1 VAELL
6 PASRGVRPV
15 ACSGGAW
22 SVEATR
28 WRATAETARWRRP
41 GERSGAAG
49 ATDGER
55 GDRAAG
61 EPDKVESLTRPRRS
75 RSETEALPTGA
86 DLPPLS
92 LPAAAAA
99 AAALA
104 AAVSLSDPERRR
116 RAQAEAAGGG
126 DKEAVRAYFNSTG
139 FERWRKIYGSAT
151 EGVNRVQLD
160 IREGHAQTVAKAL
173 AMLRDSPLQL
183 AGATVC
189 DAGCGTGSLAIP
201 LAAAGADV
209 LASDISAAMVSEAQR
224 QAQAALAAQP
234 AGSPFRM
241 PRFEV
246 RDLESLEGRYDV
258 VVCLDVLIHY
268 PREEARAMIRHLA
281 SLAGKRLLISFAPR
295 TLYFDLL
302 KRVGELFPGPS
313 KATRA
318 YLHAERDIEDALR
331 DAGWRVA
338 NRGFISTQ
346 FYFAKLFEA
355 VPAGS
360 SS

>member
-1 VAELL
+1 MARAGVSTAPLSRL
-6 PASRGVRPV
+6 HSPAPLHLHHPHSHAAVPHHSRKSRG
-15 ACSGGAW
+15 A
-22 SVEATR
+22 
-28 WRATAETARWRRP
+28 
-41 GERSGAAG
+41 
-49 ATDGER
+49 
-55 GDRAAG
+55 
-61 EPDKVESLTRPRRS
+61 LTTPA
-75 RSETEALPTGA
+75 ALPPA
-86 DLPPLS
+86 AELPPLS
-92 LPAAAAA
+92 IPAAAAA

-160 IREGHAQTVAKAL
+160 IRDGHAQTVAQAL
-173 AMLRDSPLQL
+173 AMLRDSSLPL

-201 LAAAGADV
+201 LAAEGADV
-209 LASDISAAMVSEAQR
+209 LASDISAAMVAEAQR
-224 QAQAALAAQP
+224 QAALAAATQ
-234 AGSPFRM
+234 AAFRM

-246 RDLESLEGRYDV
+246 RDLESLEGRFEV

-268 PREEARAMIRHLA
+268 PAAEAAGMIRHLA
-281 SLAGKRLLISFAPR
+281 SLAEKRLLISFAPR
-295 TLYFDLL
+295 TLYFDVL

-318 YLHAERDIEDALR
+318 YLHAERDVEDALR

-346 FYFAKLFEA
+346 FYFANLFDA
-355 VPAGS
+355 VPIAS
-360 SS
+360 SSSSSSSS

>member
-1 VAELL
+1 MARAGVSTAPLSRLHTLPPPRPALL
-6 PASRGVRPV
+6 HHHPQSSIHLRPHRK
-15 ACSGGAW
+15 SP
-22 SVEATR
+22 TTTT
-28 WRATAETARWRRP
+28 TAA
-41 GERSGAAG
+41 
-49 ATDGER
+49 
-55 GDRAAG
+55 
-61 EPDKVESLTRPRRS
+61 
-75 RSETEALPTGA
+75 ALPTAA
-86 DLPPLS
+86 DLPQLS
-92 LPAAAAA
+92 LPAAAAVS

-160 IREGHAQTVAKAL
+160 IREGHAQTVAAAL
-173 AMLRDSPLQL
+173 SMLRDSPLPL
-183 AGATVC
+183 AGSTVC

-201 LAAAGADV
+201 LAAEGADV

-224 QAQAALAAQP
+224 QAQLALAA
-234 AGSPFRM
+234 AGSSSAPPFRM

-281 SLAGKRLLISFAPR
+281 SLADKRLLISFAPS
-295 TLYFDLL
+295 TLYLDFL

-318 YLHAERDIEDALR
+318 YLHPERDIEDALR
-331 DAGWRVA
+331 EAGWRVA

-346 FYFAKLFEA
+346 FYFAKLFDA

-360 SS
+360 SSS

>member
-1 VAELL
+1 MA
-6 PASRGVRPV
+6 
-15 ACSGGAW
+15 
-22 SVEATR
+22 
-28 WRATAETARWRRP
+28 
-41 GERSGAAG
+41 
-49 ATDGER
+49 
-55 GDRAAG
+55 RAAVSTAPLSRLHSPPPPVHHCTVSHP
-61 EPDKVESLTRPRRS
+61 ELRIRQQRRAPGIAS
-75 RSETEALPTGA
+75 ALPEVVA

-99 AAALA
+99 AAAVA

-116 RAQAEAAGGG
+116 KAQAAAVGGG

-139 FERWRKIYGSAT
+139 FERWRKIYGSNT
-151 EGVNRVQLD
+151 DDVNRVQLD
-160 IREGHAQTVAKAL
+160 IREGHAQTVATAL
-173 AMLRDSPLQL
+173 AMLRDSPDVPLS
-183 AGATVC
+183 GATVC

-201 LAAAGADV
+201 LASAGASV

-224 QAQAALAAQP
+224 QAAAAS
-234 AGSPFRM
+234 GSASFVM

-268 PREEARAMIRHLA
+268 PREEAQKMIRHLA
-281 SLAGKRLLISFAPR
+281 SLADKRLLISFAPL
-295 TLYFDLL
+295 TLYLGLL

-318 YLHAERDIEDALR
+318 YLHAEKDIEEALR
-331 DAGWRVA
+331 DAGWRVSK
-338 NRGFISTQ
+338 RGFISTQ

-355 VPAGS
+355 VPVAGS
-360 SS
+360 SSSS

>member
-1 VAELL
+1 MARAGVSTAPLSRLHSLPPRPSLL
-6 PASRGVRPV
+6 HNPQPNVLLLRPQQRKAPA
-15 ACSGGAW
+15 
-22 SVEATR
+22 T
-28 WRATAETARWRRP
+28 TAA
-41 GERSGAAG
+41 
-49 ATDGER
+49 
-55 GDRAAG
+55 
-61 EPDKVESLTRPRRS
+61 
-75 RSETEALPTGA
+75 ALPTAA
-86 DLPPLS
+86 DLPELS

-160 IREGHAQTVAKAL
+160 IREGHAQTVAAAL
-173 AMLRDSPLQL
+173 SMLRDSPLEL
-183 AGATVC
+183 AGTTVC

-201 LAAAGADV
+201 LAAEGADV

-224 QAQAALAAQP
+224 QASLAQATAP
-234 AGSPFRM
+234 GTTTFRM

-268 PREEARAMIRHLA
+268 PREEAKAMIRHLA
-281 SLAGKRLLISFAPR
+281 SLADKRLLISFAPR
-295 TLYFDLL
+295 TLYFDFL

-318 YLHAERDIEDALR
+318 YLHAEADIEDALR
-331 DAGWRVA
+331 QAGWRVA

-355 VPAGS
+355 VPVAS
-360 SS
+360 SSS

>member
-1 VAELL
+1 MARAGVSTAPL
-6 PASRGVRPV
+6 SRLH
-15 ACSGGAW
+15 
-22 SVEATR
+22 
-28 WRATAETARWRRP
+28 
-41 GERSGAAG
+41 
-49 ATDGER
+49 
-55 GDRAAG
+55 
-61 EPDKVESLTRPRRS
+61 SLTPPRPALLHHPQSSIHLHPQRKAPS
-75 RSETEALPTGA
+75 TTAAALPTAA

-116 RAQAEAAGGG
+116 RAQAEAAGGS

-160 IREGHAQTVAKAL
+160 IREGHAQSVAAAL
-173 AMLRDSPLQL
+173 SMLRDSSLPLS
-183 AGATVC
+183 GATVC

-201 LAAAGADV
+201 LAAEGADV
-209 LASDISAAMVSEAQR
+209 LASDISAAMVSEAER
-224 QAQAALAAQP
+224 QAQLALASQP
-234 AGSPFRM
+234 AAGSLFRM

-268 PREEARAMIRHLA
+268 SKEEARAMIRHLA
-281 SLAGKRLLISFAPR
+281 SLAEKRLLISFAPS
-295 TLYFDLL
+295 TLYLDFL

-331 DAGWRVA
+331 EAGWRVA
-338 NRGFISTQ
+338 NKGFISTQ
-346 FYFAKLFEA
+346 FYFAKLFDA

-360 SS
+360 SSS

>member
-1 VAELL
+1 MA
-6 PASRGVRPV
+6 
-15 ACSGGAW
+15 
-22 SVEATR
+22 
-28 WRATAETARWRRP
+28 
-41 GERSGAAG
+41 
-49 ATDGER
+49 
-55 GDRAAG
+55 RAAVYTA
-61 EPDKVESLTRPRRS
+61 PLSRVHSLPLLIPLAQHSNWRVGLIRPQRKAL
-75 RSETEALPTGA
+75 TTAAALPPAA
-86 DLPPLS
+86 DLAPLS

-151 EGVNRVQLD
+151 DGVNRVQLD
-160 IREGHAQTVAKAL
+160 IRDGHAQTVAATL
-173 AMLRDSPLQL
+173 SMLRDSPVPL

-201 LAAAGADV
+201 LAAEGASV
-209 LASDISAAMVSEAQR
+209 LASDISAAMVAEAQR
-224 QAQAALAAQP
+224 QAQAAMAAQP
-234 AGSPFRM
+234 TGSAFHM

-246 RDLESLEGRYDV
+246 RDLESLEGRYDI

-268 PREEARAMIRHLA
+268 PREEAQQMIRHLA
-281 SLAGKRLLISFAPR
+281 SLAGKRLLLSFAPK
-295 TLYFDLL
+295 TFYFDFL
-302 KRVGELFPGPS
+302 KRIGELFPGPS

-318 YLHAERDIEDALR
+318 YLHSERDIEDALR
-331 DAGWRVA
+331 QAGWRVT

-355 VPAGS
+355 APIAGS
-360 SS
+360 Q

>member
-1 VAELL
+1 MA
-6 PASRGVRPV
+6 
-15 ACSGGAW
+15 
-22 SVEATR
+22 
-28 WRATAETARWRRP
+28 
-41 GERSGAAG
+41 
-49 ATDGER
+49 
-55 GDRAAG
+55 RAAVSTA
-61 EPDKVESLTRPRRS
+61 PLSRLHSPTPSFAHIPHAHAHSQLRIHQQRKPLTVAS
-75 RSETEALPTGA
+75 ALPQVA
-86 DLPPLS
+86 DLPALS

-116 RAQAEAAGGG
+116 KAQAEAVGGG

-151 EGVNRVQLD
+151 DDVNRVQLD
-160 IREGHAQTVAKAL
+160 IREGHAQTVAATL
-173 AMLRDSPLQL
+173 AMLRDAPDVPL

-189 DAGCGTGSLAIP
+189 DAGCGTGSLSIP
-201 LAAAGADV
+201 LASDGASV

-224 QAQAALAAQP
+224 QAQLAQA
-234 AGSPFRM
+234 AGSPDFRM

-246 RDLESLEGRYDV
+246 RDLESLEGSYDI

-268 PREEARAMIRHLA
+268 PREEAQKMIRHLA
-281 SLAGKRLLISFAPR
+281 SLAEKRLVISFAPK
-295 TLYFDLL
+295 TFYFDFL

-318 YLHAERDIEDALR
+318 YLHSEKDIEEALR
-331 DAGWRVA
+331 TAGWRVK

-346 FYFAKLFEA
+346 FYFAKLYEA
-355 VPAGS
+355 VPVSGS

>member
-1 VAELL
+1 MARAGVSTAPLSRLHSAPAANLL
-6 PASRGVRPV
+6 HHPQPHHVLLRPH
-15 ACSGGAW
+15 
-22 SVEATR
+22 R
-28 WRATAETARWRRP
+28 
-41 GERSGAAG
+41 
-49 ATDGER
+49 
-55 GDRAAG
+55 
-61 EPDKVESLTRPRRS
+61 KSLT
-75 RSETEALPTGA
+75 TAAALPTAA

-92 LPAAAAA
+92 IPAAAAA
-99 AAALA
+99 AAAVA

-116 RAQAEAAGGG
+116 REQAEAAGGG

-160 IREGHAQTVAKAL
+160 IRDGHAQTVSAAL
-173 AMLRDSPLQL
+173 AMLRDGPVQL
-183 AGATVC
+183 RGATVC

-201 LAAAGADV
+201 LACEGADV

-224 QAQAALAAQP
+224 QAQQAAQQQP

-246 RDLESLEGRYDV
+246 RDLESLDGRYDV

-268 PREEARAMIRHLA
+268 PRDEARAMIRHLA
-281 SLAGKRLLISFAPR
+281 SLAEKRLLISFAPS
-295 TLYFDLL
+295 TLYLDVL

-318 YLHAERDIEDALR
+318 YLHPERVIEDALR

-338 NRGFISTQ
+338 NKGFISTQ

-355 VPAGS
+355 VPVTS
-360 SS
+360 S

>member
-1 VAELL
+1 MARAGVSTAPLSRLHSLPPPRPALL
-6 PASRGVRPV
+6 HHPHSQIVLRPHRK
-15 ACSGGAW
+15 APS
-22 SVEATR
+22 
-28 WRATAETARWRRP
+28 TA
-41 GERSGAAG
+41 AA
-49 ATDGER
+49 
-55 GDRAAG
+55 
-61 EPDKVESLTRPRRS
+61 
-75 RSETEALPTGA
+75 ALPTAA

-160 IREGHAQTVAKAL
+160 IREGHAQTVAAAL
-173 AMLRDSPLQL
+173 SMLRDSPLP
-183 AGATVC
+183 ARRRHG
-189 DAGCGTGSLAIP
+189 
-201 LAAAGADV
+201 GADV

-224 QAQAALAAQP
+224 QAQLALAQQP
-234 AGSPFRM
+234 AAGSPFRM

-281 SLAGKRLLISFAPR
+281 SLANKRLLISFAPS
-295 TLYFDLL
+295 TLYLDFL

-318 YLHAERDIEDALR
+318 YLHRERDIEDALR
-331 DAGWRVA
+331 EAGWRVA
-338 NRGFISTQ
+338 NKGFISTQ
-346 FYFAKLFEA
+346 FYFSKLFEA

-360 SS
+360 PSSL

>member
-1 VAELL
+1 MARAGVSTAPLSRLHSLPPPRPALL
-6 PASRGVRPV
+6 HHPHSQIVLRPHRK
-15 ACSGGAW
+15 APS
-22 SVEATR
+22 
-28 WRATAETARWRRP
+28 TA
-41 GERSGAAG
+41 AA
-49 ATDGER
+49 
-55 GDRAAG
+55 
-61 EPDKVESLTRPRRS
+61 
-75 RSETEALPTGA
+75 ALPTAA

-160 IREGHAQTVAKAL
+160 IREGHAQTVAAAL
-173 AMLRDSPLQL
+173 SMLRDSPLPL

-201 LAAAGADV
+201 LAAEGADV

-224 QAQAALAAQP
+224 QAQLALAQQP
-234 AGSPFRM
+234 AAGSPFRM

-281 SLAGKRLLISFAPR
+281 SLADKRLLISFAPS
-295 TLYFDLL
+295 TLYLDFL

-318 YLHAERDIEDALR
+318 YLHRERDIEDALR
-331 DAGWRVA
+331 EAGWRVA
-338 NRGFISTQ
+338 NKGFISTQ
-346 FYFAKLFEA
+346 FYFSKLFEA

-360 SS
+360 PSSL

>member
-1 VAELL
+1 MARAGVSTAPLSRLHSLPPPRPALL
-6 PASRGVRPV
+6 HHYQQPHVVLRPQRRV
-15 ACSGGAW
+15 PS
-22 SVEATR
+22 
-28 WRATAETARWRRP
+28 TA
-41 GERSGAAG
+41 AA
-49 ATDGER
+49 
-55 GDRAAG
+55 
-61 EPDKVESLTRPRRS
+61 
-75 RSETEALPTGA
+75 ALPTAA
-86 DLPPLS
+86 DLTPLS

-173 AMLRDSPLQL
+173 AMLRDSPLEL

-189 DAGCGTGSLAIP
+189 DAGCGTGSLSIP
-201 LAAAGADV
+201 LAAEGADV

-224 QAQAALAAQP
+224 QAQAALAARP

-355 VPAGS
+355 VPAGFS
-360 SS
+360 S

>member
-1 VAELL
+1 MA
-6 PASRGVRPV
+6 
-15 ACSGGAW
+15 
-22 SVEATR
+22 
-28 WRATAETARWRRP
+28 
-41 GERSGAAG
+41 
-49 ATDGER
+49 
-55 GDRAAG
+55 RAAVSTAPLSRAHSPPLLIPQQPHSRVG
-61 EPDKVESLTRPRRS
+61 LLYPQRKALT
-75 RSETEALPTGA
+75 TAAALPPAA

-151 EGVNRVQLD
+151 DGVNRVQLD
-160 IREGHAQTVAKAL
+160 IREGHAQTVAATL
-173 AMLRDSPLQL
+173 SMLRDSPVPL

-201 LAAAGADV
+201 LAAEGASV
-209 LASDISAAMVSEAQR
+209 LASDISAAMVAEAQR
-224 QAQAALAAQP
+224 QAEAAQAAAP
-234 AGSPFRM
+234 PSSPFRI

-246 RDLESLEGRYDV
+246 RDLESLEGRYDI

-268 PREEARAMIRHLA
+268 PREEAKKMIRHLA
-281 SLAGKRLLISFAPR
+281 SLAEKRVVISFAPK
-295 TLYFDLL
+295 TLYFDFL

-318 YLHAERDIEDALR
+318 YLHSERDIEDALR
-331 DAGWRVA
+331 EAGWRVA

-355 VPAGS
+355 VPIAAS
-360 SS
+360 Q

>member
-1 VAELL
+1 MA
-6 PASRGVRPV
+6 
-15 ACSGGAW
+15 
-22 SVEATR
+22 
-28 WRATAETARWRRP
+28 
-41 GERSGAAG
+41 
-49 ATDGER
+49 
-55 GDRAAG
+55 RAAVSTAPLSRVHSPPPLIPRHPHSHSRVG
-61 EPDKVESLTRPRRS
+61 LLHPQRKALT
-75 RSETEALPTGA
+75 TAAALPPAA

-151 EGVNRVQLD
+151 DGVNRVQLD
-160 IREGHAQTVAKAL
+160 IREGHARTVAATL
-173 AMLRDSPLQL
+173 SMLRDSPVPL

-201 LAAAGADV
+201 LASQGASV

-224 QAQAALAAQP
+224 QAEAAAMAA
-234 AGSPFRM
+234 SDTFRM

-246 RDLESLEGRYDV
+246 RDLESLEGKYDI

-268 PREEARAMIRHLA
+268 PREEAKQMIRHLA
-281 SLAGKRLLISFAPR
+281 SLAEKRVLISFAPR
-295 TLYFDLL
+295 TLYFDFL

-318 YLHAERDIEDALR
+318 YLHSERDIEDALR

-355 VPAGS
+355 VPIAAAS
-360 SS
+360 Q

>member
-1 VAELL
+1 MVVHRN
-6 PASRGVRPV
+6 P
-15 ACSGGAW
+15 
-22 SVEATR
+22 
-28 WRATAETARWRRP
+28 
-41 GERSGAAG
+41 
-49 ATDGER
+49 
-55 GDRAAG
+55 
-61 EPDKVESLTRPRRS
+61 
-75 RSETEALPTGA
+75 
-86 DLPPLS
+86 
-92 LPAAAAA
+92 PAAATLPARGGGGF
-99 AAALA
+99 ALH
-104 AAVSLSDPERRR
+104 PERRR
-116 RAQAEAAGGG
+116 RAQVEAACGG
-126 DKEAVRAYFNSTG
+126 DKEPVRAYFNSTG

-160 IREGHAQTVAKAL
+160 IREGHAQTVAATL
-173 AMLRDSPLQL
+173 SMLRDSPLQL

-201 LAAAGADV
+201 LAAEGADV

-224 QAQAALAAQP
+224 QAQLALASQP

-246 RDLESLEGRYDV
+246 RDLESLQGRYDV

-268 PREEARAMIRHLA
+268 PREEARAMIKHLA
-281 SLAGKRLLISFAPR
+281 SLAEKRLLISFAPR
-295 TLYFDLL
+295 TLYFDFL

-331 DAGWRVA
+331 EAGWRVA

>member
-1 VAELL
+1 MARAAVSTAPFSPPL
-6 PASRGVRPV
+6 PLPCHAHSRVGILRHRRRGV
-15 ACSGGAW
+15 
-22 SVEATR
+22 T
-28 WRATAETARWRRP
+28 TAA
-41 GERSGAAG
+41 
-49 ATDGER
+49 
-55 GDRAAG
+55 
-61 EPDKVESLTRPRRS
+61 
-75 RSETEALPTGA
+75 ALPPAA

-151 EGVNRVQLD
+151 DGVNRVQLD
-160 IREGHAQTVAKAL
+160 IRDGHAQTVAATL
-173 AMLRDSPLQL
+173 AMLRDSSVPL

-189 DAGCGTGSLAIP
+189 DAGCGTGSLSIP
-201 LAAAGADV
+201 LAAEGASV
-209 LASDISAAMVSEAQR
+209 LASDISAAMVAEAQR
-224 QAQAALAAQP
+224 QAEAAMAVRP
-234 AGSPFRM
+234 APAFRM

-246 RDLESLEGRYDV
+246 RDLESLEGRYDI

-268 PREEARAMIRHLA
+268 PREEAKQMIKHLA
-281 SLAGKRLLISFAPR
+281 SLAEKRVLISFAPK

-318 YLHAERDIEDALR
+318 YLHSERDIEDALR
-331 DAGWRVA
+331 EAGWRVA

-355 VPAGS
+355 VPVAAAAAS
-360 SS
+360 Q

>member
-1 VAELL
+1 
-6 PASRGVRPV
+6 
-15 ACSGGAW
+15 
-22 SVEATR
+22 
-28 WRATAETARWRRP
+28 
-41 GERSGAAG
+41 
-49 ATDGER
+49 
-55 GDRAAG
+55 
-61 EPDKVESLTRPRRS
+61 
-75 RSETEALPTGA
+75 
-86 DLPPLS
+86 
-92 LPAAAAA
+92 
-99 AAALA
+99 
-104 AAVSLSDPERRR
+104 
-116 RAQAEAAGGG
+116 
-126 DKEAVRAYFNSTG
+126 
-139 FERWRKIYGSAT
+139 
-151 EGVNRVQLD
+151 
-160 IREGHAQTVAKAL
+160 
-173 AMLRDSPLQL
+173 
-183 AGATVC
+183 
-189 DAGCGTGSLAIP
+189 
-201 LAAAGADV
+201 
-209 LASDISAAMVSEAQR
+209 
-224 QAQAALAAQP
+224 
-234 AGSPFRM
+234 M

-318 YLHAERDIEDALR
+318 YLHAERDIEGALR
-331 DAGWRVA
+331 EAGWRVA

>member
-1 VAELL
+1 MARAGVSTAPLSRLHSPPPATLL
-6 PASRGVRPV
+6 HNQQAQPHVLLRPQRK
-15 ACSGGAW
+15 AL
-22 SVEATR
+22 T
-28 WRATAETARWRRP
+28 TAA
-41 GERSGAAG
+41 
-49 ATDGER
+49 
-55 GDRAAG
+55 
-61 EPDKVESLTRPRRS
+61 
-75 RSETEALPTGA
+75 ALPTAA

-160 IREGHAQTVAKAL
+160 IREGHAQTVAATL
-173 AMLRDSPLQL
+173 AMLRDGPLPL

-201 LAAAGADV
+201 LAAEGADV

-224 QAQAALAAQP
+224 QAQLAVASQP
-234 AGSPFRM
+234 TGSPFRM

-246 RDLESLEGRYDV
+246 RDLESLEGRYDI

-268 PREEARAMIRHLA
+268 PQEDAREMIRHLA
-281 SLAGKRLLISFAPR
+281 SLAEKRLLLSFAPK
-295 TLYFDLL
+295 TLYFDFL

-318 YLHAERDIEDALR
+318 YLHAERDVEDALR

-355 VPAGS
+355 VPVVS
-360 SS
+360 P

>member
-1 VAELL
+1 MARAGVSTAPLSRTHLL
-6 PASRGVRPV
+6 PPRPSLLHNTQHHSLLLRPQRK
-15 ACSGGAW
+15 AP
-22 SVEATR
+22 AT
-28 WRATAETARWRRP
+28 TAA
-41 GERSGAAG
+41 
-49 ATDGER
+49 
-55 GDRAAG
+55 
-61 EPDKVESLTRPRRS
+61 
-75 RSETEALPTGA
+75 ALPPAA
-86 DLPPLS
+86 DLPALS

-116 RAQAEAAGGG
+116 RSQAEAAGGG

-160 IREGHAQTVAKAL
+160 IREGHAQTVAAAL
-173 AMLRDSPLQL
+173 AMLRDSPLEL

-224 QAQAALAAQP
+224 QAAAQ
-234 AGSPFRM
+234 SSSSSFRM

-281 SLAGKRLLISFAPR
+281 SLADKRLLISFAPR
-295 TLYFDLL
+295 TLYFDFL

-318 YLHAERDIEDALR
+318 YLHAEADIEDALR
-331 DAGWRVA
+331 QAGWRVA

-346 FYFAKLFEA
+346 FYFAKLFDA
-355 VPAGS
+355 VPVGS
-360 SS
+360 ST

>member
-1 VAELL
+1 MA
-6 PASRGVRPV
+6 
-15 ACSGGAW
+15 
-22 SVEATR
+22 
-28 WRATAETARWRRP
+28 
-41 GERSGAAG
+41 
-49 ATDGER
+49 
-55 GDRAAG
+55 RAAISTA
-61 EPDKVESLTRPRRS
+61 PLSRLHSPTPSFSQIPHAQSQLRIRQQRKPLTVAS
-75 RSETEALPTGA
+75 ALPQVA
-86 DLPPLS
+86 DLPALS

-116 RAQAEAAGGG
+116 KAQAEAVGGG

-151 EGVNRVQLD
+151 DDVNRVQLD
-160 IREGHAQTVAKAL
+160 IREGHAQTVAATL
-173 AMLRDSPLQL
+173 AMLRDAPDVPL

-189 DAGCGTGSLAIP
+189 DAGCGTGSLSIP
-201 LAAAGADV
+201 LASAGASV

-224 QAQAALAAQP
+224 QAQLAQAG
-234 AGSPFRM
+234 AGSPEFRM

-246 RDLESLEGRYDV
+246 RDLESLDGSYDI

-268 PREEARAMIRHLA
+268 PREEAQKMIRHLA
-281 SLAGKRLLISFAPR
+281 SLAEKRLVISFAPK
-295 TLYFDLL
+295 TIYFDLL

-318 YLHAERDIEDALR
+318 YLHSEKDIEEALR
-331 DAGWRVA
+331 AAGWRVK

-346 FYFAKLFEA
+346 FYFAKLYEA
-355 VPAGS
+355 VPVSGS

>member
-1 VAELL
+1 MARAGVSTAPLSRLHSLPPRPSILHNTQPNVLL
-6 PASRGVRPV
+6 LRPQQRKAPA
-15 ACSGGAW
+15 
-22 SVEATR
+22 T
-28 WRATAETARWRRP
+28 TAA
-41 GERSGAAG
+41 
-49 ATDGER
+49 
-55 GDRAAG
+55 
-61 EPDKVESLTRPRRS
+61 
-75 RSETEALPTGA
+75 ALPTAA
-86 DLPPLS
+86 DLSELS

-160 IREGHAQTVAKAL
+160 IREGHAQTVAAAL
-173 AMLRDSPLQL
+173 SMLRDSQL
-183 AGATVC
+183 ELSGATVC

-201 LAAAGADV
+201 LAADGADV

-224 QAQAALAAQP
+224 QAALAQATAP
-234 AGSPFRM
+234 GSTFRM

-281 SLAGKRLLISFAPR
+281 SLADKRLLISFAPR
-295 TLYFDLL
+295 TLYFDFL

-318 YLHAERDIEDALR
+318 YLHAEADIEDALR
-331 DAGWRVA
+331 QAGWRVA

-355 VPAGS
+355 VPVAS
-360 SS
+360 SSS